1 MLKVISQTERRVI
14 RKESVH
20 SSEKIVSLFE
30 SHTDII
36 VKGFRDVQYGHKINI
51 SSEENGFITYLSI
64 EKGNP
69 SDTDLFIPVLD
80 FHQSKLGRLP
90 GSVVADGGYASQA
103 NVTEGRGLGVKR
115 VVFHK
120 PVGLSLRAM
129 GVKSKTFDLLRHFRA
144 GVEGNISEL
153 KRAFGATKATWKGLD
168 GFKAYVWS
176 SVLSYNL
183 MRLARLD
190 SS

>member
-1 MLKVISQTERRVI
+1 
-14 RKESVH
+14 
-20 SSEKIVSLFE
+20 
-30 SHTDII
+30 
-36 VKGFRDVQYGHKINI
+36 
-51 SSEENGFITYLSI
+51 
-64 EKGNP
+64 
-69 SDTDLFIPVLD
+69 
-80 FHQSKLGRLP
+80 
-90 GSVVADGGYASQA
+90 
-103 NVTEGRGLGVKR
+103 
-115 VVFHK
+115 
-120 PVGLSLRAM
+120 M

-153 KRAFGATKATWKGLD
+153 KRAFGATKDTWKGVD